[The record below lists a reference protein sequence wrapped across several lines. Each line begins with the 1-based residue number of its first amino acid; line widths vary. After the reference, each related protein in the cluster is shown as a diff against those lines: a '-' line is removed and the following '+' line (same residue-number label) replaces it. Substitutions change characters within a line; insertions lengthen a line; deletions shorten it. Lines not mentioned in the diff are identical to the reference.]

1 MRRLA
6 LALALLA
13 AASTAF
19 AQSKRYPPE
28 PVDKDEQEAQKS
40 RLWDQATN
48 PAQAPYQTLLADAR
62 KLLGERRDDATRD
75 AIAKLDE
82 AIPLLPDDPEGYRL
96 RGDAN
101 MALQQWAKCSTD
113 YDAAW
118 ARLARDPG
126 ADAKDTPELRR
137 RLGICQARDGK
148 LADAERTLAET
159 AATGVNSVEIWMRLG
174 EVRVA
179 MGKLEGAIAALEA
192 ALQQTDIAGHAL
204 VRWLLAGAYDRARQ
218 PSEARK
224 AAIDALSADRAM
236 STLKNPTLPLL
247 GVAEEHYLLGLAY
260 EAHDPPRPEQALVQ
274 FRRYAKLAADSP
286 WRRRAEDH
294 VRELR
299 TARLPD
305 TVDRLTG
312 NAPYEELA
320 VRDLVRKHMPAMRA
334 CLAKTPFVVLTVQI
348 TKRGP
353 KGPDGARWR
362 APPEGVN
369 VLPEEIN
376 ETPRAQTDAAIR
388 CVEPLAHKLPLPRPK
403 ERETYYKLQFRVVG
417 P

>member
-1 MRRLA
+1 MKLLA
-6 LALALLA
+6 LALVF
-13 AASTAF
+13 ASTPAW
-19 AQSKRYPPE
+19 AQSKKYPAE
-28 PVDKDEQEAQKS
+28 PVDKDEEAAQKS
-40 RLWDQATN
+40 NLWDQATN
-48 PAQAPYQTLLADAR
+48 PAQAPYQALVKDAE
-62 KLLGERRDDATRD
+62 KLLGENRPDATRD
-75 AIAKLDE
+75 AIKKLDQ
-82 AIPLLPDDPEGYRL
+82 AVPLMPANADAYRV
-96 RGDAN
+96 RGDAY
-101 MALQQWAKCSTD
+101 MALQDWSKCTAD

-118 ARLARDPG
+118 ARLMRD
-126 ADAKDTPELRR
+126 ADAKNTPELRR
-137 RLGICQARDGK
+137 RLGLCQARDGK

-174 EVRVA
+174 EVRIA

-224 AAIDALSADRAM
+224 AAIDALGADRSM
-236 STLKNPTLPLL
+236 SMLKNPSLPLL
-247 GVAEEHYLLGLAY
+247 GVAEENYLLGLAY

-274 FRRYAKLAADSP
+274 FRRFARLAGDSP
-286 WRRRAEDH
+286 WKKRADDH

-305 TVDRLTG
+305 TVERLTG
-312 NAPYEELA
+312 NAPYDEIPM
-320 VRDLVRKHMPAMRA
+320 RDTVRKGMPAMRA

-348 TKRGP
+348 TRRGP

-362 APPEGVN
+362 APPDGVA
-369 VLPEEIN
+369 VVPEELN
-376 ETPRAQTDAAIR
+376 DTSRAETDAAIR
-388 CVEPLAHKLPLPRPK
+388 CVEPIAQRLALPKPK
-403 ERETYYKLQFRVVG
+403 ERETYYKVQFRVVG